1 MVWWIWRLLIPLLV
15 PALTAQSV
23 RTEEIAQGKFLV
35 ANRKLADPNFAGSVV
50 LIVHYDSKGAMGLIV
65 NKKTKIT
72 LARIFEDV
80 KEATGQSDPLFFGG
94 PVESRGVLAL
104 VRSETKPRAATHV
117 FQDVYLITSK
127 TALDKTVAEH
137 PDPKRFRAFM
147 GYSGWGAGQLEAEMA
162 TGSWYVF
169 PGAMTTVFDPAPT
182 SVWERLIRIT
192 EQQLAQAGTCGD
204 FVRRHFVPCI
214 DKLADKMAH
223 PPPSYCCKSQ
233 IH

>member
-1 MVWWIWRLLIPLLV
+1 MPRWIWLPFIPLLA

-35 ANRKLADPNFAGSVV
+35 AHRKLADPNFAEAVV

-65 NKKTKIT
+65 NRKTRIT

-80 KEATGQSDPLFFGG
+80 KEASGQSDPLFLGG
-94 PVESRGVLAL
+94 PVEPRGVFAL
-104 VRSETKPRAATHV
+104 LRSETKPRAATHV
-117 FQDVYLITSK
+117 FKDIYLVTSK
-127 TALDKTVAEH
+127 TALDKIVATN

-169 PGAMTTVFDPAPT
+169 PGSATTVFEPAPGT
-182 SVWERLIRIT
+182 VWDRMIRIT
-192 EQQLAQAGTCGD
+192 EQQ
-204 FVRRHFVPCI
+204 V
-214 DKLADKMAH
+214 AH
-223 PPPSYCCKSQ
+223 ANLKE
-233 IH
+233 